1 MAPRGTAASTRRLFA
16 FLAFCFRPF
25 INLFSGLLAGKWGI
39 KDVQDSL
46 QACQALSIDI
56 DPARVVIRGGSA
68 GGYTVLSAVSFGPE
82 HTFYAA
88 ATSSYGISN
97 LRLLAQ
103 FTHKFELRYM
113 EKLMGGTIEEIPDV
127 YDKERSPLFHADK
140 IETPLLVRIFNFS
153 IRYTIL
159 TVENIQQILQ
169 GSEDKVVPPQQAEE
183 IVKSIEGRGGNV
195 KYVLLQGEGHGFRKA
210 ENIKKALESEIG
222 WYENVLGLKRKE

>member
-1 MAPRGTAASTRRLFA
+1 
-16 FLAFCFRPF
+16 
-25 INLFSGLLAGKWGI
+25 
-39 KDVQDSL
+39 
-46 QACQALSIDI
+46 
-56 DPARVVIRGGSA
+56 
-68 GGYTVLSAVSFGPE
+68 
-82 HTFYAA
+82 
-88 ATSSYGISN
+88 
-97 LRLLAQ
+97 
-103 FTHKFELRYM
+103 
-113 EKLMGGTIEEIPDV
+113 MGGTIEEIPDV
-127 YDKERSPLFHADK
+127 YDKERSPLFYADK